1 MFSKPQGERAMYLSY
16 QIQRMQ
22 AAATMTAVERRAAD
36 EEVGRLAADL
46 SGLGQWIAGRARVLG
61 LQLLAARRSVII
73 FRNSPAGIP
82 CGVASTA
89 APASC
94 ALSRDV
100 REI

>member
-1 MFSKPQGERAMYLSY
+1 MYLSY

-22 AAATMTAVERRAAD
+22 AAATMTAVQRRAAD
-36 EEVGRLAADL
+36 EEAGRLAADL

-61 LQLLAARRSVII
+61 LLLPVGRRSLAI
-73 FRNSPAGIP
+73 FRNSPARLA
-82 CGVASTA
+82 CGATSTA